1 MGWFGTGKFGGKG
14 RTIMFLRSAAAGE
27 YEPAYFIIRIDAD
40 QPPEELLQKNE
51 STFFHEYIHLLQD
64 LVLPYCMRENMV
76 RMETF
81 FVLIQQARQSG
92 EMRLPSEASGADVD
106 LTKRIAATTWGASS
120 FHRGV
125 AAIHQ
130 IDMIEESVDGKEYRL
145 QKYILSGDNVSNYHF
160 GARDLLEYIAS
171 KIELRHFPGE
181 FTPPDL
187 PYRSV
192 DLVLEHK
199 GLSYLS
205 DVKRVALAE
214 YCLSNDNPAR
224 RMMMII
230 EDILQGS
237 FKEKDRGDDDAFV
250 DHLISLDWTAR
261 GVPFRTIAD
270 KLSKR
275 YSELRETLQNQFHPD
290 AFPAIYAWLDGA
302 LTYAKEAL
310 SGRGLF
316 AALYSMETEEFHF
329 AIHKILDRVGIPLVQ
344 NRGHSL
350 GTSLG
355 GETSKDQ
362 FIQLLLAYEF
372 PEYLK
377 RDETTCPLYSRCQ
390 TDAPALI
397 DEIDC
402 IEAPFR
408 RAKRKKLCPFGV
420 FVKATGLA
428 QVRWYTRDR
437 LISSFRSD
445 PFAPLDEDED
455 DE

>member
-1 MGWFGTGKFGGKG
+1 
-14 RTIMFLRSAAAGE
+14 MFLRSAAAGE

-40 QPPEELLQKNE
+40 HPPEELLEKNE

-81 FVLIQQARQSG
+81 LFLIKQSRQSG
-92 EMRLPSEASGADVD
+92 EMRLPSEASGENVD
-106 LTKRIAATTWGASS
+106 LTKRIAETTWGANS
-120 FHRGV
+120 FHRSV
-125 AAIHQ
+125 AAIHH
-130 IDMIEESVDGKEYRL
+130 IGMIEESVDGKEYRL
-145 QKYILSGDNVSNYHF
+145 QKYMLSGDNVSDYHF

-171 KIELRHFPGE
+171 KIELRHFPGQ

-199 GLSYLS
+199 GVSHLS

-214 YCLSNDNPAR
+214 YCLANDNPAR
-224 RMMMII
+224 RLMVII

-237 FKEKDRGDDDAFV
+237 FEGKDRGDDDAFV
-250 DHLISLDWTAR
+250 DHLLSLEWNAR
-261 GVPFRTIAD
+261 GVRFRTIPD
-270 KLSKR
+270 KLAQR
-275 YSELRETLQNQFHPD
+275 YSELRETLQNQFPPD

-316 AALYSMETEEFHF
+316 AALYSMGTEEFRF
-329 AIHKILDRVGIPLVQ
+329 AIQKIMDRVGVPLVQ

-355 GETSKDQ
+355 DEASKDQ

-372 PEYLK
+372 AEYLK
-377 RDETTCPLYSRCQ
+377 HEETTCPLYSRCEV
-390 TDAPALI
+390 DAPSLI

-402 IEAPFR
+402 IDAPFR
-408 RAKRKKLCPFGV
+408 RAKRRKLCPFGV

-445 PFAPLDEDED
+445 RFAPLDEDDD